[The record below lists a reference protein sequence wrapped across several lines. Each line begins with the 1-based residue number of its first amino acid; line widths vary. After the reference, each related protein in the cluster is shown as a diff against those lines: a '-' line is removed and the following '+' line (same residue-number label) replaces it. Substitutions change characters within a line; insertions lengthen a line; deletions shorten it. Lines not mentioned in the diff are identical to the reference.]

1 MVYDIT
7 ISTLKGESA
16 TDLAVSMDGDKD
28 VLNLGDNVKLTI
40 TAFNKGPR
48 SADVKVDYQIPS
60 ALKLLSSNGAGV
72 YDTVSGVWDVG
83 ILPAGGFVSL
93 ELFMQSV
100 VWGFASNV
108 VTVYSNLPDVDVV
121 DNRAVYDVVVLEQV
135 ADIPLVILPVDPPF
149 NPQIPP
155 GSGGDSGG
163 GAGGSGGSG
172 GSDGSGGSPGS
183 GNSGGASTP
192 KTQLDRDITGVR
204 EAVSSGEVN
213 KPLPEWNLTHG
224 KPDEDEKL
232 NEEWKSFLIK
242 FTGEILFYALLSAVP
257 NEYLRGLTN
266 AITNSFKTL
275 GNIARYLGYGK
286 EVKQISKILERGKMV
301 LKSPL
306 VESVI
311 NKWSA
316 IMDGLSPNLGMK
328 LLEKALIKIFP
339 NSANEIRLLLNIYSS
354 IEFLNDPFGTIN
366 SIIDA
371 IFAMFAKEL
380 PDPRDLSSLL

>member
-108 VTVYSNLPDVDVV
+108 VTVYSNLPDMDPR
-121 DNRAVYDVVVLEQV
+121 DNHAGCDVVVSEQV
-135 ADIPLVILPVDPPF
+135 ADIPLVVLPVDPPF

-155 GSGGDSGG
+155 GSGGGDSG
-163 GAGGSGGSG
+163 GGSGGSG
-172 GSDGSGGSPGS
+172 GGSPGS
-183 GNSGGASTP
+183 GDSGGASAL
-192 KTQLDRDITGVR
+192 KTQLDRDIEGVR
-204 EAVSSGEVN
+204 GVVGSGKAD
-213 KPLPEWNLTHG
+213 KPVPAWNLTPG
-224 KPDEDEKL
+224 EPDEEL

-242 FTGEILFYALLSAVP
+242 FTGEIIFYAILSAIP

-275 GNIARYLGYGK
+275 ANIARYFGFGK
-286 EVKQISKILERGKMV
+286 QVNQLSYILQRGKTMINN
-301 LKSPL
+301 PL
-306 VESVI
+306 AESFI
-311 NKWSA
+311 SKWSA